1 VIVRSESRSQN
12 CASERS
18 PGTLSRC
25 DPADDR
31 DLNARVAD
39 LAVTE
44 DRDCRVATGGNAGKE
59 PAHIL
64 CDDEAAGC
72 SDNRAGDGRLDCIAD
87 GLRKLAIV
95 AERTKF
101 ERTAELL
108 LDGGRD
114 EQHGE
119 LPV

>member
-1 VIVRSESRSQN
+1 
-12 CASERS
+12 
-18 PGTLSRC
+18 
-25 DPADDR
+25 
-31 DLNARVAD
+31 VAD

-44 DRDCRVATGGNAGKE
+44 DGDGRVATGGDAGKE
-59 PAHIL
+59 PAHL
-64 CDDEAAGC
+64 LRDDEAAGRA
-72 SDNRAGDGRLDCIAD
+72 DNRAGDGRLDRITD

-119 LPV
+119 LTV